1 LPEKKEPSESVNKSY
16 SIVPIP
22 NNGSFRL
29 ICPNLKG
36 IQVEIRN
43 SAQQVVEVKLCIPIN
58 GVVHLGLMDFMPNIY
73 FLRTRRRKFFTTL
86 LLCFSW

>member
-73 FLRTRRRKFFTTL
+73 FLRTRRR
-86 LLCFSW
+86 